1 VAAAYVAGGE
11 RILRDALLDFELAT
25 ATVAMILVR
34 RHNTHATWGGTTVSR
49 RRPALGLLALLIAL
63 VGCTTTNAPST
74 ARLEES
80 KEMATLQARAA
91 YERGLDFL
99 GEGRTGAALTALQD
113 ATRLDP
119 SAALYANTMG
129 VVLLQWFRQVN
140 AALAWFARAVELD
153 PSYGDAQLNF
163 ATALSEGGQWEP
175 AVERYH
181 LALRLPTL
189 TVPHRAHQ
197 NLGVALYNLKRYR
210 EAEESLRFALDLE
223 PQMVGTHYNLGL
235 VLLAAGR
242 TDDAKAAFRRERELG
257 SESAFGR
264 AASDRLNA
272 LGDGGG

>member
-1 VAAAYVAGGE
+1 
-11 RILRDALLDFELAT
+11 
-25 ATVAMILVR
+25 M
-34 RHNTHATWGGTTVSR
+34 SR
-49 RRPALGLLALLIAL
+49 RRPALALLALLIAL
-63 VGCTTTNAPST
+63 VGCTTTTNAPST
-74 ARLEES
+74 ARLEEN

-91 YERGLDFL
+91 YERGLGFL
-99 GEGRTGAALTALQD
+99 GEGRTGGALSALQD

-175 AVERYH
+175 AVERYR

-210 EAEESLRFALDLE
+210 EAEESLRLHSILSPKWSARTTTWGWCSWRRGGPATPRRPSGGSGSLARNQPSAGPLRIASTRWE
-223 PQMVGTHYNLGL
+223 MGGMGL
-235 VLLAAGR
+235 
-242 TDDAKAAFRRERELG
+242 KSHFRLPPPG
-257 SESAFGR
+257 VSV
-264 AASDRLNA
+264 
-272 LGDGGG
+272 

>member
-25 ATVAMILVR
+25 APVAVILVR
-34 RHNTHATWGGTTVSR
+34 RHNGHATWGGTTVSR
-49 RRPALGLLALLIAL
+49 RRPALGLLGLLALLIAL
-63 VGCTTTNAPST
+63 VGCTTTTNAPST
-74 ARLEES
+74 ARLEEN
-80 KEMATLQARAA
+80 KETVTLQARAA
-91 YERGLDFL
+91 YERSLGFL

-175 AVERYH
+175 AVARYR

-223 PQMVGTHYNLGL
+223 PEMVGTHYNLGL
-235 VLLAAGR
+235 VLLAGGR
-242 TDDAKAAFRRERELG
+242 TDEAKAAFRRERELG
-257 SESAFGR
+257 PESAFGR
-264 AASDRLNA
+264 AASERLNA
-272 LGDGGG
+272 L